1 VTEPNDMDRV
11 ACVLAQGM
19 YSEGRNGLDIAEM
32 WISTIVSAL
41 VQVQN
46 ARLDDPE
53 AAPTWGPEATP
64 HVAARRIIARL
75 LDAGW
80 RPADPGCLDLP
91 PVPDAPP

>member
-1 VTEPNDMDRV
+1 MSDDTDRV
-11 ACVLAQGM
+11 VCIVAQGM
-19 YSEGRNGLDIAEM
+19 YADGSTGLDIAEM

-41 VQVQN
+41 VQVQD
-46 ARLDDPE
+46 ARRDDPK

-80 RPADPGCLDLP
+80 RPPDSDCLDLNDQAIG
-91 PVPDAPP
+91 DAS